1 MSHLPA
7 TLESPPVDSN
17 GLSDRSAKLS
27 IIIPFYGR
35 ADYLER
41 CLAGLKPL
49 PPRTE
54 VIVVADGADEIPD
67 LTEISVRLIEH
78 PGPSG
83 PAVARNI
90 GATVATGEVLVF
102 IDSDVVASPA
112 ELTRL
117 TDTFDR
123 HPEVAAVFGAYDD
136 HPAEPNLISQYKNLT
151 HSYIHRTSDKVA
163 QTFWAGFGAVR
174 AKAFFEVGGFDER
187 FPRPS
192 IEDIDLGYRLCA
204 AGHLL
209 WLDGDRQVCHLKHWT
224 FSSLLSSDVLDRGIP
239 WTQLIW
245 RQGRARNDL
254 NLKNAYRVSVAL
266 TYILL
271 ALLLGAFFKPVLLLP
286 AGLTVLVLHLLGRD
300 LYQYFLLQRGFIFA
314 LRVAPLHYL
323 YHLYNG
329 FSFLTGSTLYLVR
342 RWLGIRLPGSLPTTP
357 WQRPLNSEAGSE
369 ERTTDETNA
378 PGKLPSKP
386 LSTSR

>member
-1 MSHLPA
+1 LVA
-7 TLESPPVDSN
+7 
-17 GLSDRSAKLS
+17 LSV
-27 IIIPFYGR
+27 IIPFHGR
-35 ADYLER
+35 TEYLSR

-67 LTEISVRLIEH
+67 LTAIPVRLIEH

-83 PAVARNI
+83 PAVARNR
-90 GATVATGEVLVF
+90 GAAVAKGDVLVF
-102 IDSDVVASPA
+102 IDSDVVASPD

-117 TDTFDR
+117 ADTFDR

-136 HPAEPNLISQYKNLT
+136 EPAEPNLISQYKNLT
-151 HSYIHRTSDKVA
+151 HSYIHRTSNKVA

-174 AKAFFEVGGFDER
+174 AKMFFEVGGFDER
-187 FPRPS
+187 FVRPS

-204 AGHLL
+204 AGHLV
-209 WLDGDRQVCHLKHWT
+209 WLDAELQACHLKRWT
-224 FSSLLSSDVLDRGIP
+224 FSSLLASDVLDRGIP

-245 RQGRARNDL
+245 RGGRAKNDL
-254 NLKNAYRVSVAL
+254 NLKNAYRVSVGL

-271 ALLLGAFFKPVLLLP
+271 ALLLGAFAAPALLLP
-286 AGLTVLVLHLLGRD
+286 AGVTVLLLHWLGRD
-300 LYQYFLLQRGFIFA
+300 HYRYFVRHRGLVFA
-314 LRVAPLHYL
+314 LRIAPLHYL

-342 RWLGIRLPGSLPTTP
+342 RWFGIRLPGSLPLTP
-357 WQRPLNSEAGSE
+357 WQRRPDPKD
-369 ERTTDETNA
+369 RTTERPSALASKTA
-378 PGKLPSKP
+378 LHIEVGK
-386 LSTSR
+386 

>member
-1 MSHLPA
+1 MSQSPA
-7 TLESPPVDSN
+7 TLESPPVDGA
-17 GLSDRSAKLS
+17 GLSDRSVKLS
-27 IIIPFYGR
+27 VIIPFHGR

-41 CLAGLKPL
+41 CLEGLAPL

-54 VIVVADGADEIPD
+54 VIVVADGAEEIPD
-67 LTEISVRLIEH
+67 LSAVPVRLIEH

-83 PAVARNI
+83 PAVARNR
-90 GATVATGEVLVF
+90 GAAIATGDVLVF
-102 IDSDVVASPA
+102 IDSDVVASPE
-112 ELTRL
+112 ELIRL

-136 HPAEPNLISQYKNLT
+136 QPAEPNLVSQYKNLT

-174 AKAFFEVGGFDER
+174 TKAFFDVGGFDER

-192 IEDIDLGYRLCA
+192 IEDIDLGYRLFA

-209 WLDGDRQVCHLKHWT
+209 WLDGERQVCHLKRWT
-224 FSSLLSSDVLDRGIP
+224 FRSLLASDVLDRGIP

-245 RQGRARNDL
+245 RGGRARNDL

-266 TYILL
+266 TYILI
-271 ALLLGAFFKPVLLLP
+271 ALLVGAFAIPALLIP
-286 AGLTVLVLHLLGRD
+286 AGVTVILLHWLGRD
-300 LYQYFLLQRGFIFA
+300 LYQYFVRHRGFVFA

-329 FSFLTGSTLYLVR
+329 FSFVTGSTLYLAR

-357 WQRPLNSEAGSE
+357 WQPPAPAADPLEL
-369 ERTTDETNA
+369 TTDDTS
-378 PGKLPSKP
+378 SKP
-386 LSTSR
+386 LSTSH